1 MSTAQI
7 DLTALPASAMLD
19 TRQAAQALGIKPKT
33 LDNWRSSKRIGLRYT
48 RVGAAI
54 RYNVAELR
62 KFIADNTEA

>member
-1 MSTAQI
+1 MPTATI
-7 DLTALPASAMLD
+7 DLAALPPGAMLD

-33 LDNWRSSKRIGLRYT
+33 LDNWRSSRRVGLRYT

-62 KFIADNTEA
+62 KFIAANTEG

>member
-1 MSTAQI
+1 MPTAII
-7 DLTALPASAMLD
+7 DLTALPPGAMLD

-33 LDNWRSSKRIGLRYT
+33 LDNWRSSRRVGLRYT

-62 KFIADNTEA
+62 KFIAANTEG